1 MSSSSLATLSAL
13 TVLKNTRKASPRT
26 TVFTCHLFVGAPGLE
41 KIQGSVRYYSEED
54 GEYPDV
60 GVYHATIAVA
70 KMEKGVNMFAEDA
83 KEQAEFSFVGD
94 IKSFFLIGEL
104 DSPAVANIDLGCR
117 AYVNVCG
124 AVIRSDSSAATFTLD
139 AEQYTAAFAEQQKL
153 ASTGPTVVAQK
164 SVLPVLGFI
173 PDSPHYKAKKPV
185 PWAKQYISLG
195 GYLAGVSASLEGETL
210 QERFC
215 IEVEN
220 IAFLGTYTP
229 WLLRRLGPALPPW
242 LGVLLPYLT
251 ENGFSGAS
259 GSHKKARFSYNIKAT
274 KCSRQDEGPDGG
286 APSSPSPFGGAS
298 TSTSTVG

>member
-1 MSSSSLATLSAL
+1 MSSSSFATLSAL
-13 TVLKNTRKASPRT
+13 TVLENPRKASPRT

-41 KIQGSVRYYSEED
+41 KIQGSVRYYLEED
-54 GEYPDV
+54 SEYPDV

-70 KMEKGVNMFAEDA
+70 KMEKGVNVFAEEA
-83 KEQAEFSFVGD
+83 KEQAEFSFVED

-104 DSPAVANIDLGCR
+104 DSPAVANIDLGRR

-124 AVIRSDSSAATFTLD
+124 AVIRSDSNAATFTLD

-164 SVLPVLGFI
+164 SVLPVLCFI
-173 PDSPHYKAKKPV
+173 PDSPRYKAKKPV
-185 PWAKQYISLG
+185 PWAKRYISLG

-210 QERFC
+210 QEHFR

-229 WLLRRLGPALPPW
+229 LASTPSGSGSASVA
-242 LGVLLPYLT
+242 G
-251 ENGFSGAS
+251 SSSAGAS
-259 GSHKKARFSYNIKAT
+259 GSHKKARFSYNLKAT
-274 KCSRQDEGPDGG
+274 KHSRQDEGPDGG
-286 APSSPSPFGGAS
+286 APSSGQHCSAQ
-298 TSTSTVG
+298 